1 MILDHELKESKTRDS
16 NVEVEPLLPDGV
28 EAVVGDGVRFAL
40 VLDRLPLGGTVV
52 LGPEDHKDKVKF
64 RNNPETIL

>member
-1 MILDHELKESKTRDS
+1 
-16 NVEVEPLLPDGV
+16 VEPLLPDGV

-52 LGPEDHKDKVKF
+52 LGPEDHKDIVKF
-64 RNNPETIL
+64 RNYPETILSNKCSLKND